1 MAVEKVE
8 SSVSRR
14 KFLGVGSVALGA
26 AAAIAAVPQKRRGTQ
41 KAEARPKL

>member
-1 MAVEKVE
+1 MAEEKVE
-8 SSVSRR
+8 SSASPR

-26 AAAIAAVPQKRRGTQ
+26 AAAIAAVPQSTEDTQ